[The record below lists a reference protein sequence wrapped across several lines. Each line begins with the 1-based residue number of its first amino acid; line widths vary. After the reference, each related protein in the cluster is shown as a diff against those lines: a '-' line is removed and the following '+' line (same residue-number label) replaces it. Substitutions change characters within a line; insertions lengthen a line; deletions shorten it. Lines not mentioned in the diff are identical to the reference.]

1 MSMKYQ
7 NRAAAI
13 VNEQIERL
21 RVVLGE
27 VQARLA
33 PATSDLRQITRTIDE
48 LQVRSTRSEANA
60 ILMRQMKQLKD
71 RQQALERE
79 VNELQTAARSIEQLI
94 RQTEM
99 SSTALKDDTAQA
111 DPWGLALKA
120 QIIQGRE
127 DERTRLAREVHD
139 GPAQVVAHVL
149 LGLEHSLTLAQQQ
162 NLDRLLELLRHLR
175 DTSKSG
181 LHEVRRFI
189 ADLRPPALEHQG
201 LDAALKDLCG
211 RFGTQSTLQ
220 VRCEG
225 MPLPRLAPEQEIVL
239 YRITQEALNNATKH
253 ARNAHVVVHF
263 AAIKGQLILIIRD
276 DGPGFD
282 VQTIAARTQGKH
294 WGLAS
299 IRERAALVGAQ
310 LQVQSAVG
318 QGTEIRVTLALDA
331 L

>member
-1 MSMKYQ
+1 M
-7 NRAAAI
+7 I

-48 LQVRSTRSEANA
+48 LQVRSNRSEANA
-60 ILMRQMKQLKD
+60 ILVRQMKQLKD

-99 SSTALKDDTAQA
+99 SSTALKDDTAKA

-120 QIIQGRE
+120 QIVQGRE

-211 RFGTQSTLQ
+211 RFGSQGPLQ
-220 VRCEG
+220 VRCDG

-253 ARNAHVVVHF
+253 ARNATVVVHF

-299 IRERAALVGAQ
+299 IRERAELVGAQ

-331 L
+331 

>member
-1 MSMKYQ
+1 M
-7 NRAAAI
+7 I

-48 LQVRSTRSEANA
+48 LQVRSNRSEANA
-60 ILMRQMKQLKD
+60 ILVRQMKQLKD

-99 SSTALKDDTAQA
+99 SSTALKDDTAKA

-162 NLDRLLELLRHLR
+162 NLDRLLELLRHMR

-211 RFGTQSTLQ
+211 RFGSQGPLQ
-220 VRCEG
+220 VRCDG

-253 ARNAHVVVHF
+253 ARNATVVVHF

-299 IRERAALVGAQ
+299 IRERAELVGAQ

-331 L
+331 

>member
-1 MSMKYQ
+1 MKYQ

-48 LQVRSTRSEANA
+48 LQVRSSRSEANA
-60 ILMRQMKQLKD
+60 ILMRQMKQLKE

-79 VNELQTAARSIEQLI
+79 VNELQLAARSIEQLI

-99 SSTALKDDTAQA
+99 SSTALKDDSAQA

-253 ARNAHVVVHF
+253 ARNATVVVHF

-299 IRERAALVGAQ
+299 IRERAELVGAQ